1 MKIKARRLEKKE
13 QEKDNEHGYSSKNTR
28 RFLKQPSKKQNCPA
42 QINIKQVLLFPEFQ
56 VDDAKSEFK
65 RKKKSKEL
73 KEALGSD
80 SRLKVK
86 VQFHV
91 TLPDPVSGHEGHPVG
106 NDAVACL
113 RKTFDKQVGEKIRQ
127 LKAGVSKVPDLQ
139 RHLSLS
145 ADTVAKDEKLDVN
158 ILDQRFLPT
167 EADLKNRLYHA
178 VLSIK
183 KSLVD
188 QENIE
193 KTFENWQKA
202 NPEDKIFLRYNKADD
217 NLLFVYQTSF
227 QRHLFNKFGGE
238 LALLDATHCTTKYSL
253 PLYILAVKT
262 NVDYQPVAVFAT
274 INGSK
279 QFIAEALQ
287 IVKDWNSEWKPTFFF
302 TEFCDEINSLKET
315 FPGKLSNGPDHPN
328 NVLNAEDKLQESL
341 ESNRKDPASETT
353 MSDNRNS
360 VTVDGLEIKEE
371 SDTYFTTD
379 SDIMERVE
387 EREDDLIMCKIK
399 DEVTVKEESIDAD
412 VEDNS
417 YTYENCEDPLLTL
430 ECKSCGE
437 VFVTISDLE
446 THTRNQHGSG
456 KHQKRGQK
464 RKERKESQPEGLHGR
479 GRASRDETL
488 TTTRASPS
496 PKKWQAN
503 FSSSRTLA
511 RADAVHQR
519 RNVIDSPHISQENH
533 TIKKQVLD
541 EGIVHVNGKAEMK
554 ISPRIG
560 SHSNED
566 EAVVSENG
574 GGSPPI
580 TAFRLLQ
587 SNSSHNQQRY
597 TDKSTDADPPG
608 AQASRTSSTE
618 EMSTN
623 QEGISSSLAQL
634 VQNQTLVA
642 TLLSELV
649 AGQKQLVAS
658 QKDMLA
664 VARDG
669 VNAIQEALELFKK

>member
-1 MKIKARRLEKKE
+1 M
-13 QEKDNEHGYSSKNTR
+13 
-28 RFLKQPSKKQNCPA
+28 
-42 QINIKQVLLFPEFQ
+42 VLH

-113 RKTFDKQVGEKIRQ
+113 RKIFDKQVGEKIQQ

-158 ILDQRFLPT
+158 ILDQQFFPT

-479 GRASRDETL
+479 GRASRDE
-488 TTTRASPS
+488 
-496 PKKWQAN
+496 
-503 FSSSRTLA
+503 
-511 RADAVHQR
+511 
-519 RNVIDSPHISQENH
+519 
-533 TIKKQVLD
+533 VLD

-574 GGSPPI
+574 GGSPTI
-580 TAFRLLQ
+580 TSFRLVQ
-587 SNSSHNQQRY
+587 GNSSHNQQRY
-597 TDKSTDADPPG
+597 TDKSTDADPHG
-608 AQASRTSSTE
+608 AQASKTSSSTE
-618 EMSTN
+618 GMTAD